1 MVRAVPPRG
10 PLLTYLAAS
19 PAGASTQAGPLCP
32 RSALP
37 NPPACSRKVLTT
49 STQPLSLEEASGA
62 GERERVR
69 NADPRDGHRP
79 RPVAR
84 VPRGSVLLTPETGG
98 GSLHSLSPTAHQ
110 RASHLGNTAFSK
122 PIDLPVLLQNTQ
134 LPFGVLRRSGERR
147 PLKRPAAALGLGAQ
161 GA

>member
-1 MVRAVPPRG
+1 MSPLG
-10 PLLTYLAAS
+10 PA
-19 PAGASTQAGPLCP
+19 P
-32 RSALP
+32 
-37 NPPACSRKVLTT
+37 PPACSRKVLTT

-98 GSLHSLSPTAHQ
+98 GSLHSLSPTALQ

-122 PIDLPVLLQNTQ
+122 PLDLPVLFRNTQ
-134 LPFGVLRRSGERR
+134 LPFCVLRRSGERR